1 MVDSIHVLDI
11 VIVVCSVLGC
21 IASIFSIIAAFVDSP
36 RLGFQSAVFALT
48 LAAMPRLIC
57 ALPMH
62 TYTTE
67 TTGTITHMNKTII
80 GHEITVRTKDQAH
93 AGEIHVP
100 AEYYAMHNARD
111 SISIKITHNINYRG
125 EKNEILSVDIDE

>member
-80 GHEITVRTKDQAH
+80 GHEITD
-93 AGEIHVP
+93 AG
-100 AEYYAMHNARD
+100 D

>member
-1 MVDSIHVLDI
+1 MVGSIHVLDV
-11 VIVVCSVLGC
+11 VIVVCLVLGC
-21 IASIFSIIAAFVDSP
+21 ITLILSIIATFAASP
-36 RLGFQSAVFALT
+36 RLGFMSAVCALSLFALPKVIW
-48 LAAMPRLIC
+48 M
-57 ALPMH
+57 LPVH

-100 AEYYAMHNARD
+100 AEYYAIHNAGD
-111 SISIKITHNINYRG
+111 SINVKITHNINYKG
-125 EKNEILSVDIDE
+125 EKNETLSVDIDE